1 MKQADIVKQRKGVR
15 TQDGDGV
22 SLTRVFGGNSARDLD
37 PFLMLDEFGS
47 SDPEDYK
54 GGFPPHPHR
63 GFQTVTY
70 MLKGKMEHT
79 DHLGNVGLLEDG
91 GLQWMNAGQGIIHS
105 EMPKQTEG
113 TMWGFQLWV
122 NLPSHKKMS
131 SAWYKDIPSDQ
142 IPILE
147 ENGITFKVLAGEHKG
162 VKGALYDTESPTYL
176 DIELCKNSAYQME
189 LQPEQ
194 THLLYV
200 FVGEMTVNTTKV
212 STGELVQVANGD
224 FVHLN
229 SKNGARFL
237 VISGTP
243 LQEPVVQYGPFVMN
257 TEAEI
262 HQAISD
268 YNNGTLAQVA
278 DAK

>member
-1 MKQADIVKQRKGVR
+1 VKQADIVKQRKGVR

-162 VKGALYDTESPTYL
+162 IKGALYDTESPTYL
-176 DIELCKNSAYQME
+176 DIELSHNTGYQMDLSAE
-189 LQPEQ
+189 HTNLV
-194 THLLYV
+194 YV
-200 FVGEMTVNTTKV
+200 FVGEMQVNQTKV
-212 STGELVQVANGD
+212 FAGELVQLAKGD
-224 FVHLN
+224 YVDL
-229 SKNGARFL
+229 STKNGARFL
-237 VISGTP
+237 VISGKP
-243 LQEPVVQYGPFVMN
+243 LKQPVVQYGPFVMN

-262 HQAISD
+262 HQAIND